1 MIALCNPVAKKPY
14 MNLRL
19 NNDVTD
25 TGTGG
30 NTPTN
35 SGVTF
40 TTDQIGRSN
49 MAGNWGVSTNKLIW
63 VSSVGNTLAT
73 KINAGATILYWIKPR
88 TLSNNTL
95 TFILSQF
102 YLGYDRSFNVRNI
115 NFSGTV
121 VDGMQFTHCVD
132 GDTNST
138 FNIQN
143 LLSYNNW
150 QFFSVVYTDNT
161 IDLNIKVTMDS
172 NSGSGTISK
181 AYEASNTEVRLGART
196 PTNILGDFGDMSN
209 FRFYDVTLTDG
220 QIKILNNQ
228 KGRIRV

>member
-19 NNDVTD
+19 NNNVTD

-49 MAGNWGVSTNKLIW
+49 MAGNWGVSTNKLSW
-63 VSSVGNTLAT
+63 ASSVGNTIAT
-73 KINAGATILYWIKPR
+73 KINAGATILYWIKQR
-88 TLSNNTL
+88 TLTNNQQTCI
-95 TFILSQF
+95 FSQF
-102 YLGYDRSFNVRNI
+102 DATNTRSFLINNM
-115 NFSGTV
+115 NFSTLAIDAV
-121 VDGMQFTHCVD
+121 QIYSSVDGNA
-132 GDTNST
+132 TNVLYLANS
-138 FNIQN
+138 
-143 LLSYNNW
+143 LSYNNW
-150 QFFSVVYTDNT
+150 EFFSVVYTDNT
-161 IDLNIKVTMDS
+161 TDLNIKVTMGS
-172 NSGSGTISK
+172 NSGSGTLSK
-181 AYEASNTEVRLGART
+181 VYESNSAELRLGARR
-196 PTNILGDFGDMSN
+196 PINVLGDFGDMSN

-228 KGRIRV
+228 KGRIVA

>member
-19 NNDVTD
+19 NNNVTD

-30 NTPTN
+30 NTPSN

-49 MAGNWGVSTNKLIW
+49 MAGNWGVSTNKLSW

-73 KINAGATILYWIKPR
+73 KINAGATILYWINQR
-88 TLSNNTL
+88 ILSDNTL
-95 TFILSQF
+95 NFIFHQF
-102 YLGYDRSFNVRNI
+102 DNSGNRSFAISNL
-115 NFSGTV
+115 NFSGSV
-121 VDGMQFTHCVD
+121 IDGVQVRCFVDGNT
-132 GDTNST
+132 SSSL
-138 FNIQN
+138 NIPN
-143 LLSYNNW
+143 LLTYNNW
-150 QFFSVVYTDNT
+150 EFFSLVYTDNT
-161 IDLNIKVTMDS
+161 TDLNFKVTMGS

-181 AYEASNTEVRLGART
+181 AYETSNTELRLGART
-196 PTNILGDFGDMSN
+196 ANNLVGDFGDMSN
-209 FRFYDVTLTDG
+209 FRFYDATLTDG

-228 KGRIRV
+228 KGRIVA